1 MMIYMLAAAM
11 TVAMLIA
18 TAFGLHQETER
29 MRLKE
34 KRSDAAR
41 LRFPLRRRR
50 SAFGSRLAAI

>member
-11 TVAMLIA
+11 TVVMLIA

-34 KRSDAAR
+34 KRS
-41 LRFPLRRRR
+41 
-50 SAFGSRLAAI
+50 RLAASVPAEAA